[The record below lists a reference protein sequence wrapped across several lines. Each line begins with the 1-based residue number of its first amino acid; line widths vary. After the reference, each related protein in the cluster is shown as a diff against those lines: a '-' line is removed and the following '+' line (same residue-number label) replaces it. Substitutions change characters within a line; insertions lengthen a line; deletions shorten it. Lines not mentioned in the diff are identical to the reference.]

1 MIVNLDRKKL
11 EETFAE
17 AIDPN
22 LLFEENDDDSDV
34 DQGATTHQ
42 HVHDHHHL
50 AELEVESGA
59 N

>member
-22 LLFEENDDDSDV
+22 LIFEENDDDSDV
-34 DQGATTHQ
+34 DQGATTHY
-42 HVHDHHHL
+42 HVHDHHHA
-50 AELEVESGA
+50 AELMLDSGVS
-59 N
+59 

>member
-22 LLFEENDDDSDV
+22 LLFEENDDDRDI
-34 DQGATTHQ
+34 DEGATTHN
-42 HVHDHHHL
+42 HAHDHHS
-50 AELEVESGA
+50 ELLIE
-59 N
+59 